1 MSYRSWA
8 VALLVVVL
16 VAASSGG
23 FVDRAQ
29 EPVQFGPVHKIASG
43 GWGRNRFVINPDVKV
58 LGNTAYVAYANNY
71 PGGDII
77 VAKVENATS
86 PQVQITPVAVAQTQG
101 PSIEPSLAAKGN
113 KLCVAWQEGIA
124 GTNWDIWVSCS
135 NDGAQTWS
143 QPVNVSNND
152 TASGWITLF
161 TGDDWAGNL
170 WIEMSKDGQNI
181 YVVWSELEDEKMFLS
196 VSNDGG
202 RSFSAPQELKSNEI
216 LPRFPF
222 LKLLDAEDTPAA
234 FKDKLL
240 LAWADG
246 MNDFGDIYVSFSA
259 DGGKTFSDPVKATD
273 NPGFSD
279 AVECAVSGD
288 SLLCVNDDTTTNP
301 DNADINLTVST
312 DGKSWSGT
320 RAILKDGAFPT
331 IGSKGRNVYVAAE
344 NIADGGTG
352 VILTYS
358 TDAGKTFA
366 PRLVIPNTTGPFDE
380 PQMAIGDDGTVY
392 IVSVGG
398 VSRQSTEIQLVTFK
412 VRQ

>member
-1 MSYRSWA
+1 MSNRIWVVA
-8 VALLVVVL
+8 LFVLALLVV
-16 VAASSGG
+16 SSGG

-29 EPVQFGPVHKIASG
+29 EQVQFGPVHKIASG

-58 LGNTAYVAYANNY
+58 LGNRVYVAYADRY

-86 PQVQITPVAVAQTQG
+86 PEAQITPIVVAQTQG
-101 PSIEPSLAAKGN
+101 PSIEPSLAAKGT

-124 GTNWDIWVSCS
+124 GSNWDIFVACS
-135 NDGAQTWS
+135 SDGAQTWG
-143 QPVNVSNND
+143 QPVNLSNND
-152 TASGWITLF
+152 TASGWIALF
-161 TGDDWAGNL
+161 TGDDWPGNL

-202 RSFSAPQELKSNEI
+202 NSFSAPQELNGDGI

-222 LKLLDAEDTPAA
+222 LKLLDAEDAPEV

-240 LAWADG
+240 LAWTDG
-246 MNDFGDIYVSFSA
+246 MNDFGDLRVSFSS

-279 AVECAVSGD
+279 APECVVSGN

-301 DNADINLTVST
+301 DNADINLTVSS

-331 IGSKGRNVYVAAE
+331 IGSRGQNVYVAAE
-344 NIADGGTG
+344 NIAEGGSG
-352 VILTYS
+352 VIFTYS
-358 TDAGKTFA
+358 TDGGKTFA
-366 PRLVIPNTTGPFDE
+366 PQLIIPNTSGPFDE
-380 PQMAIGDDGTVY
+380 PQMAVGDDGTVY

-398 VSRQSTEIQLVTFK
+398 VSRQSTEIQLVTLK
-412 VRQ
+412 LP

>member
-8 VALLVVVL
+8 VVLSVVALVVV
-16 VAASSGG
+16 SSGG
-23 FVDRAQ
+23 LVNRAQ
-29 EPVQFGPVHKIASG
+29 EQVQFGPVLKIASG

-58 LGNTAYVAYANNY
+58 LGNTAYVAYADKY
-71 PGGDII
+71 PGGDIV

-86 PQVQITPVAVAQTQG
+86 PEAKITPIVIAQTQG
-101 PSIEPSLAAKGN
+101 PSIEPVLAAKGT

-124 GTNWDIWVSCS
+124 GSNWDIFVACS
-135 NDGAQTWS
+135 NDGAQTWTP
-143 QPVNVSNND
+143 PVNVSDND

-170 WIEMSKDGQNI
+170 WIEMSKDGQTV
-181 YVVWSELEDEKMFLS
+181 YVVWTELEDEKMFIAI
-196 VSNDGG
+196 SNDGG
-202 RSFSAPQELKSNEI
+202 SSFSAPQELKSNDI

-222 LKLLDAEDTPAA
+222 LKLLDAEDTPEVL
-234 FKDKLL
+234 KDKLL

-279 AVECAVSGD
+279 APECTVSGG

-312 DGKSWSGT
+312 DGTSWSGT

-331 IGSKGRNVYVAAE
+331 IGSKDQNVYVAAE

-352 VILTYS
+352 VIFTYS

-366 PRLVIPNTTGPFDE
+366 PQLVIPNTTGPFDE
-380 PQMAIGDDGTVY
+380 PQIAVGDDGTVY

-398 VSRQSTEIQLVTFK
+398 VSRQSTEIQLVTVK
-412 VRQ
+412 LP